1 MTRTLPVIARILLG
15 ALLLFFGIFGFLTSL
30 HILPQPA
37 AALPPRALAFSN
49 ALRDTGYMMVLV
61 SGTQVVVGAL
71 LLTNCYVPLAL
82 TLLAPLIVNI
92 IAFHLFL
99 ELSGI
104 VPGLVVA
111 LLEVY
116 LAWVYR
122 ESYRSILTLKSTPGS
137 G

>member
-1 MTRTLPVIARILLG
+1 MTRTLPIIARILLG
-15 ALLLFFGIFGFLTSL
+15 ALLLFFGIFGILNSL
-30 HILPQPA
+30 HVIPQPA
-37 AALPPRALAFSN
+37 AHLPPRALEFSN

-61 SGTQVVVGAL
+61 SGTQIVVGAL
-71 LLTNCYVPLAL
+71 LLSNCYVPLAL

-92 IAFHLFL
+92 IGFHLFL
-99 ELSGI
+99 APSGI

-122 ESYRSILTLKSTPGS
+122 ESYQSLLTLKTTPGS
-137 G
+137 A

>member
-1 MTRTLPVIARILLG
+1 MTRTLPIIARILLG
-15 ALLLFFGIFGFLTSL
+15 VLLLFFGLFGFLTSL
-30 HILPQPA
+30 HVKPQPA
-37 AALPPRALAFSN
+37 AQLPPRALEFSN

-71 LLTNCYVPLAL
+71 LLSNCYVPLAL

-92 IAFHLFL
+92 LAFHLFL

-104 VPGLVVA
+104 IPGLVVA

-116 LAWVYR
+116 LVWVYR
-122 ESYRSILTLKSTPGS
+122 ESYRAVLTFKAAPGS
-137 G
+137 E